1 MKNFESGSG
10 LYTHEAKCGHDF
22 LLQELPSTK
31 AKCTQL
37 RFCYLIVFLE
47 IFFFILTLDWY
58 GLPFCLCQK
67 TWATHLIPALR
78 LLCCVL
84 LCMESSA
91 PDASRKIESILFL
104 QYLKAQNIFDQMALE
119 TLAKA

>member
-1 MKNFESGSG
+1 MYS
-10 LYTHEAKCGHDF
+10 TQI
-22 LLQELPSTK
+22 LLPHCIFSW
-31 AKCTQL
+31 
-37 RFCYLIVFLE
+37 IDVFV
-47 IFFFILTLDWY
+47 ILTLDWY
-58 GLPFCLCQK
+58 GLPFCLCRK

-104 QYLKAQNIFDQMALE
+104 QYTKA
-119 TLAKA
+119 